1 MLQSRGERSAMSTI
15 EPDPAQLRADWQRLS
30 EFRDPGQAGWTR
42 RPFTAEYRAAREWLE
57 AQMAAAGLATR
68 VDAAG
73 TLIGRRA
80 ARREGLATIL
90 AGSHI
95 DTVAGGGRFDGMVG
109 VLGALEVARC
119 LGRAGIQLKHPL
131 EVVDFLA
138 EEPTDFG
145 ISCVGSR
152 GMTGELDEEALA
164 RRDPSGQALAEA
176 MASVGG
182 RPDTLALT
190 VRGPGSVALMLEL
203 HIEQGPVLE
212 QEGTSVGIVTGIV
225 GISRYRIDVRGQADH
240 AGTTPMDRRRDALAA
255 AAEVVLALEALWQDA
270 PAPGGVGTAGR
281 MFVSPNAGNVVP
293 AAVELWAEQR
303 SIDAELLRRQETA
316 LLERVQEIA
325 RRRSVQAVVERVSHE
340 EPTLIPERVQDGL
353 AAVVRGLGLPER
365 RLPSYAGHDTMH
377 VARIAPAGMLFVPS
391 RGGRSHCPEEWT
403 ELEEWVTG
411 VRALGE
417 AVVRFDRELAG

>member
-73 TLIGRRA
+73 NLVG
-80 ARREGLATIL
+80 RREGRRGGLAPIL
-90 AGSHI
+90 VGSHI

-203 HIEQGPVLE
+203 HIE
-212 QEGTSVGIVTGIV
+212 
-225 GISRYRIDVRGQADH
+225 
-240 AGTTPMDRRRDALAA
+240 
-255 AAEVVLALEALWQDA
+255 
-270 PAPGGVGTAGR
+270 
-281 MFVSPNAGNVVP
+281 
-293 AAVELWAEQR
+293 
-303 SIDAELLRRQETA
+303 
-316 LLERVQEIA
+316 
-325 RRRSVQAVVERVSHE
+325 
-340 EPTLIPERVQDGL
+340 
-353 AAVVRGLGLPER
+353 
-365 RLPSYAGHDTMH
+365 
-377 VARIAPAGMLFVPS
+377 
-391 RGGRSHCPEEWT
+391 
-403 ELEEWVTG
+403 
-411 VRALGE
+411 
-417 AVVRFDRELAG
+417 